1 MKIAVIPLI
10 LLGEILI
17 AAAFPF
23 SGIARGKGREV
34 VLKLKPGSNNPRNSE
49 GDFVTL
55 KDGRLLFVYTHYTG
69 TSSSDHATAYLAGRY
84 SQDKGKSWDKEDHL
98 VLENEGKMNIMSVS
112 LLRLKNGD
120 IALFYLRKNSVTDCI
135 PMLRISKDEAKTWS
149 DPIQSINDRGGYFVL
164 NNHRVIQLKSGRLLM
179 AVAFHGNI
187 EKEMKTK
194 LSSAWSYYSDDNGQ
208 NWIAGGEAANPDSVI
223 IQEPGVVE
231 LKDGRILM
239 WIRTNA
245 GVQYQ
250 SFSNDEGVNWSPA
263 EKSNIPSPLSP
274 ATIDRI
280 PKTGDL
286 LLVWN
291 NNDNTNPATKGKRTP
306 QTIAISKDEGRSWVN
321 VQNIESDPD
330 GWYCYTAVHFVGPY
344 VLLGYCA
351 GSQLKKTHLSETDL
365 TRIRLSRIYRSKQI
379 KN

>member
-1 MKIAVIPLI
+1 MKIGLI
-10 LLGEILI
+10 SLVLLGEIFVTT
-17 AAAFPF
+17 AFPF
-23 SGIARGKGREV
+23 FGIAREKGKEV
-34 VLKLKPGSNNPRNSE
+34 VLKLKPGTNNPRNSE
-49 GDFVTL
+49 GDFIML

-84 SQDKGKSWDKEDHL
+84 SPDKGKSWGMEDHL
-98 VLENEGKMNIMSVS
+98 VLANEGKMNIMSVS

-120 IALFYLRKNSVTDCI
+120 IALFYLRKNSLTDCI

-149 DPIQSINDRGGYFVL
+149 DPIQCINDRVGYFVL

-179 AVAFHGNI
+179 AVAYHGN
-187 EKEMKTK
+187 EVRVPKYR
-194 LSSAWSYYSDDNGQ
+194 LGSAWSYYSDDNGY
-208 NWIAGGEAANPDSVI
+208 NWKKGNEAVNPDSVI

-250 SFSNDEGVNWSPA
+250 SFSKDEGINWSPA
-263 EKSNIPSPLSP
+263 ERSNIPSPLSP

-306 QTIAISKDEGRSWVN
+306 QTIAVSKDEGKTWEN
-321 VQNIESDPD
+321 IQNIESDPD
-330 GWYCYTAVHFVGPY
+330 GWYCYTAVHFIGSY

-351 GSQLKKTHLSETDL
+351 GSQQKKTHLSETDL
-365 TRIRLSRIYRSKQI
+365 IRIRLSRIYRSKQI
-379 KN
+379 NN

>member
-1 MKIAVIPLI
+1 MKISVISLI
-10 LLGEILI
+10 LLGEMLVITS
-17 AAAFPF
+17 FPI
-23 SGIARGKGREV
+23 SGIAREKGREV
-34 VLKLKPGSNNPRNSE
+34 VLKLQPGSNNPRNSE
-49 GDFVTL
+49 GDFITL
-55 KDGRLLFVYTHYTG
+55 KDSRLLFVYTHYTG
-69 TSSSDHATAYLAGRY
+69 TSSSDHAMAYLAGRY
-84 SQDKGKSWDKEDHL
+84 SSDKGKNWDKEDHL
-98 VLENEGKMNIMSVS
+98 ILANEGKMNIMSVS

-149 DPIQSINDRGGYFVL
+149 DPIRCINDRAGYFVL

-179 AVAFHGNI
+179 SVADHGNDVRDL
-187 EKEMKTK
+187 KYR
-194 LSSAWSYYSDDNGQ
+194 LGSVWSYYSDDNGY
-208 NWIAGGEAANPDSVI
+208 NWGKGNEAVNPDSVI
-223 IQEPGVVE
+223 VQEPGVVE

-280 PKTGDL
+280 PQTGDL

-306 QTIAISKDEGRSWVN
+306 QTIAISKDEGKTWVK

-330 GWYCYTAVHFVGPY
+330 GWYCYTAVHFIGSR

-351 GSQLKKTHLSETDL
+351 GNQLKKTYLSETDL
-365 TRIRLSRIYRSKQI
+365 IRIRLSRIYRSKI
-379 KN
+379 E